1 MLWFSDIITNAAILM
16 RPDLAGAAWDQILE
30 LAKGQRA
37 ELSTEVRG
45 LSCLPPVVI
54 GVLAQSGAWRV
65 ELARIAREINVPVDK
80 LEKAWDGFFAQLEY
94 VGKRSLERELLTTDY
109 VADLPPP
116 LLIGLPGL
124 VLLQLVMRSPKGDDK
139 VLVLHD
145 GTRLDASSRPRGA
158 FADETWAKLLEAKR
172 AHAAPWRAARCP
184 PHSRSSRRCS
194 SRAAR
199 PLRICPPPSWRPAPR
214 ASCP

>member
-1 MLWFSDIITNAAILM
+1 MLWFSDIITNAAIML
-16 RPDLAGAAWDQILE
+16 RPDLVVPGGAAWEQIFE
-30 LAKGQRA
+30 LATGQRA

-54 GVLAQSGAWRV
+54 GVLAQDGAWRV

-116 LLIGLPGL
+116 LLIG
-124 VLLQLVMRSPKGDDK
+124 
-139 VLVLHD
+139 
-145 GTRLDASSRPRGA
+145 
-158 FADETWAKLLEAKR
+158 
-172 AHAAPWRAARCP
+172 
-184 PHSRSSRRCS
+184 
-194 SRAAR
+194 
-199 PLRICPPPSWRPAPR
+199 
-214 ASCP
+214 

>member
-1 MLWFSDIITNAAILM
+1 MLWFSDIITNAAIML
-16 RPDLAGAAWDQILE
+16 RPDLVVPGGAAWEQIFE
-30 LAKGQRA
+30 LATGQRA

-124 VLLQLVMRSPKGDDK
+124 VLLQLVMRSPKGDEE

-172 AHAAPWRAARCP
+172 AHAAAVA
-184 PHSRSSRRCS
+184 SG
-194 SRAAR
+194 A
-199 PLRICPPPSWRPAPR
+199 LPSGQPQVRVR
-214 ASCP
+214 VRVRV